1 MKEIILVREE
11 NHGTILA
18 AVSEDAAKRALLETD
33 WVDSYSSI
41 YMEDRVNEFNN
52 HFLSLE
58 EIYGENWKEEY
69 MKFDESQ
76 MENLGFYF
84 RKVELYK

>member
-11 NHGTILA
+11 NHGAILVA
-18 AVSEDAAKRALLETD
+18 MNKDAAKRALLETD
-33 WVDSYSSI
+33 WVDNYSSI

-69 MKFDESQ
+69 MKFDEGQ

-84 RKVELYK
+84 RKVELYE